1 MRKFVFERET
11 FQRKKKYTTSS
22 VSFMSSPETSIN
34 PPKDNNG
41 AKAMNRCEV
50 KSREIWN
57 FIPFRIMS

>member
-1 MRKFVFERET
+1 
-11 FQRKKKYTTSS
+11 
-22 VSFMSSPETSIN
+22 MSSPETSIN

-57 FIPFRIMS
+57 FIPFRIMSWDIFVLNYNIIFQNVILKTKEVK